1 MYRVWGFVTNYSLLM
16 IGGAILALIWANV
29 DPHSYHA
36 VGDWT
41 IWAGG
46 PIGEPTFGP
55 AGEVV
60 TRTLTLHFLVNDVL
74 MAFFFAIA
82 AKEVWEAIVL
92 EEGSLRGK
100 SALVP
105 VLSAV
110 GGMAGPVVVYLLLA
124 AVLGSETYDAVAHG
138 WAVPTATDIAFS
150 YIVARIIF
158 GAGHPAV
165 RFLLLLAIVDDAL
178 GLLIIAV
185 FYPKGD
191 VAPEWLLLSLGAA
204 VAAYL
209 LFNWL
214 PRFLDRGNEGQPNA
228 TWMRRRFSFWPYLL
242 AGAVSWYGFQQA
254 GLHPALG
261 LLPIIPTI
269 PHANRGFGIFAQ
281 AEQHLTDI
289 LNQFEHAL
297 KLPVEWILFLF
308 GLLNAGVELN
318 SVGTPTWLILVGL
331 LVGKPAG
338 IFLSGWLGSRV
349 LGLGL
354 SRGMDLRDVAV
365 VGFVAAIGFTVALFV
380 AGVAFSP
387 EATLGDHPIQEAA
400 KLGALLSV
408 VAAPIAWAV
417 ARMTG
422 VRRQVGERVPL
433 PQA

>member
-16 IGGAILALIWANV
+16 IAGAILALIWANL

-36 VGDWT
+36 VVDWT
-41 IWAGG
+41 ILDHSPVGHPHYASDGSV
-46 PIGEPTFGP
+46 EY
-55 AGEVV
+55 
-60 TRTLTLHFLVNDVL
+60 RTLTLHYLVNDVL
-74 MAFFFAIA
+74 MALFFAIA
-82 AKEVWEAIVL
+82 AKEVWEAIIL
-92 EEGSLRGK
+92 EQGSLRGR
-100 SALVP
+100 AAFVP

-110 GGMAGPVVVYLLLA
+110 GGMAGPVAVYLGLA
-124 AVLGSETYDAVAHG
+124 ALLGSETYDALVQG

-204 VAAYL
+204 LAAYL

-214 PRFLDRGNEGQPNA
+214 PRLLDRGRELQPNA
-228 TWMRRRFSFWPYLL
+228 TWMRTRLRFWPYLA

-261 LLPIIPTI
+261 LLPIIPTM
-269 PHANRGFGIFAQ
+269 PHADRGFGIYAE
-281 AEQHLTDI
+281 AEQHLTDV

-297 KLPVEWILFLF
+297 KLPVEVILFLF
-308 GLLNAGVELN
+308 GLLNAGVEFA

-331 LVGKPAG
+331 LVGKPLG
-338 IFLSGWLGSRV
+338 IFLSGWFAARV
-349 LGLGL
+349 LRLGL
-354 SRGMDLRDVAV
+354 SPGMSLRDVLV

-380 AGVAFSP
+380 AGVAFAP
-387 EATLGDHPIQEAA
+387 QDTLAGEPIQDAA

-408 VAAPIAWAV
+408 VAGPLAFLV
-417 ARMTG
+417 ARAAG
-422 VRRQVGERVPL
+422 VRRRP
-433 PQA
+433 A